1 MWRQLVPGTA
11 ICGSPGTDCV
21 PKDLQCADGVRV
33 TGLRVCSD
41 AALTAVLRAL
51 DAVAQR
57 PETFLLPGAGPGVYC
72 SYAALHREVTATTMA
87 AVDTTQPALPCLDF
101 HAPDGVHG
109 SSTFAVVI
117 DGTKRPLLALAA
129 REARVHTAA
138 ARHHLGCTATSD
150 PQQQQQHQVVA
161 ACDFVLDP
169 YVPPGL
175 RFLIMRRMTPPPT
188 DDNDEET
195 AIDPD
200 DDEHIWPLV
209 VVV

>member
-11 ICGSPGTDCV
+11 ICCSPVTDCV

-33 TGLRVCSD
+33 TGLRVGSD

-51 DAVAQR
+51 DAVAQH
-57 PETFLLPGAGPGVYC
+57 PETLILAGAGPGVYC
-72 SYAALHREVTATTMA
+72 SYAALHREVTATTR
-87 AVDTTQPALPCLDF
+87 AVDTTHPALPCLDF

-138 ARHHLGCTATSD
+138 ARHYLGCTATSD
-150 PQQQQQHQVVA
+150 RQVVA

-175 RFLIMRRMTPPPT
+175 RVLIMRRMTQPT
-188 DDNDEET
+188 DDDDET

-200 DDEHIWPLV
+200 NDEHVWPIV